1 MSENLLEV
9 NSITKHFGGVT
20 ALSEVSISLK
30 RGEVLALAGDN
41 GAGKS
46 TLIKIIS
53 GVYHQDDGEM
63 SYNGTNLKISN
74 PKYARNLGIE
84 TIYQDLALADNLN
97 VGANIFL
104 GREPL
109 LNLFGPV
116 NILDREKMLSESRQI
131 LESLDIEIPEF
142 SLNQPVRRLSGGQR
156 QAIAICRAIYWKAE
170 LLIMDEPTAA
180 LGVPEQRKV
189 MQLIRRLRE
198 QNIAIIFISHNLI
211 DIFEIADRI
220 VILRQGRL
228 VGDRMINGINKEEV
242 VSLMVQGK
250 LTVN

>member
-1 MSENLLEV
+1 MSENILEV

-20 ALSEVSISLK
+20 ALSEVSIFLK
-30 RGEVLALAGDN
+30 RGEVLAIAGDN

-53 GVYHQDDGEM
+53 GVYHQDDGKM

-131 LESLDIEIPEF
+131 LESLDIEIPEI
-142 SLNQPVRRLSGGQR
+142 SLHQPVLRLSGGQR

-189 MQLIRRLRE
+189 MQLIRRLKE
-198 QNIAIIFISHNLI
+198 QNIAIIFISHNLN
-211 DIFEIADRI
+211 DIFEIGDRI
-220 VILRQGRL
+220 AILRQGRL

>member
-1 MSENLLEV
+1 M
-9 NSITKHFGGVT
+9 
-20 ALSEVSISLK
+20 
-30 RGEVLALAGDN
+30 
-41 GAGKS
+41 
-46 TLIKIIS
+46 
-53 GVYHQDDGEM
+53 
-63 SYNGTNLKISN
+63 
-74 PKYARNLGIE
+74 
-84 TIYQDLALADNLN
+84 ALADNLN

-109 LNLFGPV
+109 LNLFGPI

-131 LESLDIEIPEF
+131 LESLDIEIPEI
-142 SLNQPVRRLSGGQR
+142 SLHQPVLRLSGGQR

-189 MQLIRRLRE
+189 MQLISRLRE

-228 VGDRMINGINKEEV
+228 VGDHMINEINKEEV
-242 VSLMVQGK
+242 VRLMVQGNM
-250 LTVN
+250 T

>member
-20 ALSEVSISLK
+20 ALSEVSICLK

-109 LNLFGPV
+109 LNLFGPI

-131 LESLDIEIPEF
+131 LESLDIEIPEI
-142 SLNQPVRRLSGGQR
+142 SLHQPVLRLSGGQR

-180 LGVPEQRKV
+180 LDTESESHVQTALRAVSRDRTVIVIAHRLPTIKEADEIIVLDEGKIVERGDHST
-189 MQLIRRLRE
+189 LLRE
-198 QNIAIIFISHNLI
+198 GGAY
-211 DIFEIADRI
+211 A
-220 VILRQGRL
+220 RL
-228 VGDRMINGINKEEV
+228 YDL
-242 VSLMVQGK
+242 SA
-250 LTVN
+250 

>member
-1 MSENLLEV
+1 MSDNLLEV
-9 NSITKHFGGVT
+9 NSITKNFGGVK
-20 ALSEVSISLK
+20 ALSEVSLFVK

-53 GVYHQDDGEM
+53 GVYQQDDGEII
-63 SYNGTNLKISN
+63 YNGDNLNISN
-74 PKYARNLGIE
+74 PKFARNLGIE

-109 LNLFGPV
+109 LNLFGLV
-116 NILDREKMLSESRQI
+116 KILDQKKMLSESRQI
-131 LESLDIEIPEF
+131 LDSLDIEIPEI
-142 SLNQPVRRLSGGQR
+142 SLGQPVRRLSGGQR

-189 MQLIRRLRE
+189 MQLISRLRK
-198 QNIAIIFISHNLI
+198 QNIAIILISHNLN
-211 DIFEIADRI
+211 DIYEIADRI
-220 VILRQGRL
+220 AILRQGEL
-228 VGDRMINGINKEEV
+228 VGDHMIGEINREEV
-242 VSLMVQGK
+242 VKLMVQG
-250 LTVN
+250 NI

>member
-20 ALSEVSISLK
+20 ALSEVSLCLK
-30 RGEVLALAGDN
+30 RGEVLALGGDN

-116 NILDREKMLSESRQI
+116 NILDREKMMSESRQI

>member
-20 ALSEVSISLK
+20 ALSEVSICLK

-109 LNLFGPV
+109 LNLFGPTTHYIIGQ
-116 NILDREKMLSESRQI
+116 NH
-131 LESLDIEIPEF
+131 
-142 SLNQPVRRLSGGQR
+142 NHRLAVFCNHS
-156 QAIAICRAIYWKAE
+156 
-170 LLIMDEPTAA
+170 M
-180 LGVPEQRKV
+180 
-189 MQLIRRLRE
+189 
-198 QNIAIIFISHNLI
+198 
-211 DIFEIADRI
+211 
-220 VILRQGRL
+220 
-228 VGDRMINGINKEEV
+228 
-242 VSLMVQGK
+242 
-250 LTVN
+250 

>member
-1 MSENLLEV
+1 MSDNLLEV
-9 NSITKHFGGVT
+9 NSITKNFGGVK
-20 ALSEVSISLK
+20 ALSEVSLFVK

-53 GVYHQDDGEM
+53 GVYQQDDGGII
-63 SYNGTNLKISN
+63 YDGTNLTISN

-116 NILDREKMLSESRQI
+116 KILDQKKMLSESRQI
-131 LESLDIEIPEF
+131 LDLSLIHI
-142 SLNQPVRRLSGGQR
+142 
-156 QAIAICRAIYWKAE
+156 
-170 LLIMDEPTAA
+170 
-180 LGVPEQRKV
+180 
-189 MQLIRRLRE
+189 
-198 QNIAIIFISHNLI
+198 
-211 DIFEIADRI
+211 
-220 VILRQGRL
+220 
-228 VGDRMINGINKEEV
+228 
-242 VSLMVQGK
+242 
-250 LTVN
+250 